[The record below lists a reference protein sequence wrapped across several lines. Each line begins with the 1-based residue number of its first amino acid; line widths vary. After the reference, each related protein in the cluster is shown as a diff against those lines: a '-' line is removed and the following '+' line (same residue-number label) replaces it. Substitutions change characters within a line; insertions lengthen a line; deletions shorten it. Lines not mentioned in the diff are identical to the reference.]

1 MTNVLIVEDNVDLAY
16 VIRSLLEFE
25 NHTVDVYHTGDEGLA
40 SILGKPYDLVIL
52 DWDLPGVSGLQ
63 ILSQFRALGA
73 RTPVIMLTGKDAVED
88 KEAGLDGGA
97 DDYMTKPFNLKELGA
112 RVRAHLRRSTQGT
125 TPTQTVNLSDISLDC
140 ANQRVTKGG
149 RTYALTTDEFQLLEF
164 AAKYPHIR
172 PSFADLLSS
181 AWSTNTEKS
190 EQKLRMAIR
199 RLRKKFDP
207 SGSTIFPHLLLD
219 AKTEDHALAGG
230 RSELESDADPFL
242 GTIFNGKYEIM
253 ELIGGGGSGLVY
265 IAKHVDLGTTVAL
278 KVLHLNISAHS
289 DTARRFH
296 REARLSGLLSHPNI
310 VAVRDFGIAE
320 QGPPY
325 IVMEL
330 IEGASLAEVLELN
343 GRPPVHDVIDIF
355 YQACAGLDY
364 AHKKDV
370 VHRDIKPSNLMF
382 MKNGSAGMIVKIVDF
397 GLARPIDVDGGF
409 ANITQTGD
417 VVGSPPYMSPEQC
430 RGEKVDKRSDI
441 YSVGCAMFEALN
453 GRPPFTGEN
462 PVEILVKHLT
472 LQPPEINLIDSVL
485 PPSHQIALGKII
497 AKCLEKDRENRY
509 QTASELMEDLAQI
522 SSPTKESTSTLNTKH
537 DLAEQPWV
545 KRKQDALLWLG
556 RRLKF

>member
-1 MTNVLIVEDNVDLAY
+1 MTNVLIVEDNVDLAN

-25 NHTVDVYHTGDEGLA
+25 NHTVDLYHTGNEGLA
-40 SILGKPYDLVIL
+40 SILVKPYDLVIL

-97 DDYMTKPFNLKELGA
+97 DDYITKPFNLKELGA
-112 RVRAHLRRSTQGT
+112 RVRAHLRRSAQGT
-125 TPTQTVNLSDISLDC
+125 THTVNLSDISLDC
-140 ANQRVTKGG
+140 VNQRATKGG
-149 RTYALTTDEFQLLEF
+149 RTYALSAHEFQLLEY
-164 AAKYPHIR
+164 AARYPHIK
-172 PSFADLLSS
+172 PSIEDILNS
-181 AWSTNTEKS
+181 AWSTDTEKS
-190 EQKLRMAIR
+190 EPKLRMAIR

-207 SGSTIFPHLLLD
+207 SSSIIFPHLLLD
-219 AKTEDHALAGG
+219 AKIAEQTTVAG

-278 KVLHLNISAHS
+278 KVLHLNISSHS

-310 VAVRDFGIAE
+310 VAVRDFGVAE

-330 IEGASLAEVLELN
+330 IEGASLAEVLDLK
-343 GRPPVHDVIDIF
+343 GKPPVKDVIDIF

-370 VHRDIKPSNLMF
+370 VHRDIKPSNLML
-382 MKNGSAGMIVKIVDF
+382 MNNGSAGMIVKIVDF
-397 GLARPIDVDGGF
+397 GLARPVDVDQGF

-417 VVGSPPYMSPEQC
+417 VLGSPPYMSPEQC
-430 RGEKVDKRSDI
+430 RGEKVDQRTDI

-453 GRPPFTGEN
+453 GRPPFIGEN
-462 PVEILVKHLT
+462 PVEILVKHVT
-472 LQPPEINLIDSVL
+472 VEPPEIQFNDNALST
-485 PPSHQIALGKII
+485 SHQIALREIV

-509 QTASELMEDLAQI
+509 QTASELMEALSQI
-522 SSPTKESTSTLNTKH
+522 SAPITKTNSTLIAEP
-537 DLAEQPWV
+537 DLTQQSWV
-545 KRKQDALLWLG
+545 KRKQNALLWLG